1 MNKFFDIDANK
12 QINEINGKKI
22 KTENPYIKVVKSM
35 SPSAGSSQDSLAE
48 VIKSKHSSQN
58 YKAKKEIEFP

>member
-22 KTENPYIKVVKSM
+22 ITENPYIKVGKSM
-35 SPSAGSSQDSLAE
+35 SSCAGSSQDSLA
-48 VIKSKHSSQN
+48 
-58 YKAKKEIEFP
+58 